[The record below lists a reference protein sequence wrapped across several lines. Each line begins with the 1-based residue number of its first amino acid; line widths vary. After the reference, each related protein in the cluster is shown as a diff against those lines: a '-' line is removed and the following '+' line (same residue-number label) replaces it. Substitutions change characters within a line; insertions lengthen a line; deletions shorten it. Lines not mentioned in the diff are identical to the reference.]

1 MSGYREAYEKWKR
14 DFAQDAATQAEL
26 AAIAD
31 NEKEIEDRFYTSLS
45 FGTAGMR
52 GVLGAGDNRMNVY
65 NVRKAT
71 RALADYIRRQEGA
84 ARRGVVIAYDS
95 RRMSAEF
102 ARETALVLAANGV
115 KAWLFPS
122 LRPVPVL

>member
-1 MSGYREAYEKWKR
+1 MSDYREAYEKWKR

-71 RALADYIRRQEGA
+71 RALADYIRRGP
-84 ARRGVVIAYDS
+84 ARRGHC
-95 RRMSAEF
+95 
-102 ARETALVLAANGV
+102 L
-115 KAWLFPS
+115 
-122 LRPVPVL
+122 